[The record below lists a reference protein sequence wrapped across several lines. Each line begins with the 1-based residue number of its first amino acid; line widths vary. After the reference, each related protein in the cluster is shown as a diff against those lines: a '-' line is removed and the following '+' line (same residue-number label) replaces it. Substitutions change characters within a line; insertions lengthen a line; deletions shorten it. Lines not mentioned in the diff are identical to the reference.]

1 MVDIDQ
7 NDILTTGAYVD
18 KEDLDGIRK
27 WYLEC
32 LEWLKGFENVKD
44 PSNSLQELSELATN
58 PDDFSSDIPSLKR
71 ELNIARILW
80 NVKVWRD
87 S

>member
-27 WYLEC
+27 CYLEC

-44 PSNSLQELSELATN
+44 PSNSLQELSELVTD
-58 PDDFSSDIPSLKR
+58 PDDFLIRYSFIKK
-71 ELNIARILW
+71 ENKIL
-80 NVKVWRD
+80 
-87 S
+87 